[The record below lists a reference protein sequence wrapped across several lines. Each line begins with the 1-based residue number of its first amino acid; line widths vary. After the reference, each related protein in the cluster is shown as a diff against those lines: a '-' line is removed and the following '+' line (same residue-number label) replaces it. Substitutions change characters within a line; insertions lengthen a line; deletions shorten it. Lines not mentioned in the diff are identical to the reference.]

1 MTSNSTVEILDRVK
15 DLTSN
20 GVDEPRKNPS
30 GTRFSIQNVKVG
42 MKIGLGFALILAF
55 LLIVAGTGFFGLNG
69 ANANFKDYRSIAR
82 QSNQLGLVQANLLSA
97 RLGVKDYILNG
108 TQESS
113 NAVSQ
118 RIGKLEK
125 LIDETKTLNRTPSQ
139 VQVIDNA
146 ASQIE
151 IYKSSFG
158 KVIDFR
164 AKRNAEVDRMNTFG
178 PQSERSLTKIMR
190 SAFDDND
197 PQASFLA
204 GQTLRHLLLARLYS
218 NRFLVDNAQASAD
231 RANQELDGFAKSA
244 EQMKAELQNPERQEL
259 AAEVLSLAQQYK
271 TAFASV
277 TAIILERNGVI
288 SGTLDRIGPEIANS
302 LEQIKLQNKAEQDM
316 LGPQAT
322 AAMQN
327 SVVAKKIVAGIALI
341 VGSILA
347 FFIGRAISRPV
358 IAMTGSM
365 NELASGNLSTEIPA
379 IGRTDEIGQMAD
391 AVQVFKDNAIEV
403 DRLQKER
410 AEQERL
416 AEEKKRQDMQK
427 LADDFETS
435 VSEVVK
441 TVSAAATELQS
452 TAQQMTATADQTK
465 DQAGHVGTA
474 SENASG
480 NVQTVAAA
488 AEELSAS
495 ISEISRQI
503 SDSNTISQQAVGD
516 AEVTNESVQGL
527 ATAAQ
532 KIGDVV
538 SLIQDIAEQTNLLA
552 LNATIE
558 AARAGEA
565 GKGFAVVASEVKS
578 LANQTA
584 NATEEISNQITEMQQ
599 ATEGTVT
606 SIEKITGVI
615 NQISGN
621 ATTIASAIEEQT
633 ASTQEISRNVQ
644 QASEGTREVADSIGT
659 VGQAAE
665 ETGAAAGQVLQ
676 SAGELSEQSELLQ
689 SKVETFISELR
700 AA

>member
-1 MTSNSTVEILDRVK
+1 MTSELVSESPDRAEGPALEDAGMPEKKV
-15 DLTSN
+15 TSK
-20 GVDEPRKNPS
+20 G
-30 GTRFSIQNVKVG
+30 FSFQNMKVG
-42 MKIGLGFALILAF
+42 KKIGFG
-55 LLIVAGTGFFGLNG
+55 FGLVMVCMMAVAIESFLG
-69 ANANFKDYRSIAR
+69 LTDANTNFKDYRSIAR
-82 QSNQLGLVQANLLSA
+82 QTNQMGRIQANLLTA
-97 RLGVKDYILNG
+97 RLGVKDYILKG
-108 TQESS
+108 SEKAAD
-113 NAVSQ
+113 AVNT
-118 RIGKLEK
+118 RIDTLVN
-125 LIDETKTLNRTPSQ
+125 LIEEAKGLVKSPDHIKA
-139 VQVIDNA
+139 IDQA
-146 ASQIE
+146 ASQIA
-151 IYKSSFG
+151 IYNKNFDR
-158 KVIDFR
+158 VIDFR
-164 AKRNAEVDRMNTFG
+164 AKRNAEVDKMNTFG

-190 SAFDDND
+190 SAFEDND

-218 NRFLVDNAQASAD
+218 NRFLVDNAKSSAD
-231 RANQELDGFAKSA
+231 RANQELNDFAKNA
-244 EQMKAELQNPERQEL
+244 EQMKAELQNPTRQQL
-259 AAEVLSLAQQYK
+259 AAEVLTLAQQYK
-271 TAFASV
+271 TAFTSV
-277 TAIILERNGVI
+277 TAIIFERNSVI
-288 SGTLDRIGPEIANS
+288 SGTLDKIGPQIANS
-302 LEQIKLQNKAEQDM
+302 MEQIKLQNKAEQDR
-316 LGPQAT
+316 LGPDAE
-322 AAMQN
+322 AANETYVLIME
-327 SVVAKKIVAGIALI
+327 IVAAAALI
-341 VGSILA
+341 IGVIMA
-347 FFIGRAISRPV
+347 YIIGRAISRPV

-474 SENASG
+474 SESASG

-599 ATEGTVT
+599 ATEGTVA
-606 SIEKITGVI
+606 SIEKITDVI

-621 ATTIASAIEEQT
+621 ATTIASAIEQQN

-644 QASEGTREVADSIGT
+644 QASQGTREVADNIGT
-659 VGQAAE
+659 VSQGAE
-665 ETGAAAGQVLQ
+665 ETGTAAGQVLE
-676 SAGELSEQSELLQ
+676 SAGELSQQSELLR
-689 SKVETFISELR
+689 SKVESFISELR

>member
-1 MTSNSTVEILDRVK
+1 MTSDSIVEGPDQVE
-15 DLTSN
+15 DLVIEGPN
-20 GVDEPRKNPS
+20 APS
-30 GTRFSIQNVKVG
+30 EKPATKGFSFQNIKVG
-42 MKIGLGFALILAF
+42 KKVGLGFG
-55 LLIVAGTGFFGLNG
+55 IVLMFMAAVVGEGYIGLQD
-69 ANANFKDYRSIAR
+69 ANDNFTSYRSIAR
-82 QSNQLGLVQANLLSA
+82 QTNQMGRIQANLLSA
-97 RLGVKDYILNG
+97 RLGVKDYILKG
-108 TQESS
+108 TQKSAD
-113 NAVSQ
+113 AVNT
-118 RIGKLEK
+118 RIGSLVK
-125 LIDETKTLNRTPSQ
+125 LIDEAKELVTAPDHIKA
-139 VQVIDNA
+139 IDHA
-146 ASQIE
+146 ASQIS
-151 IYKSSFG
+151 IYKGSFD

-164 AKRNAEVDRMNTFG
+164 AKRNAEVDKMNKFG

-190 SAFDDND
+190 SAFKDND

-218 NRFLVDNAQASAD
+218 NRFLVDNAKASAD
-231 RANQELDGFAKSA
+231 RANQELDSFAKNA
-244 EQMKAELQNPERQEL
+244 EQMKSELQNPTRQQL
-259 AAEVLSLAQQYK
+259 AAEVLSLSQQYK
-271 TAFASV
+271 TAFIAV
-277 TAIILERNGVI
+277 TGIIFERNGVI
-288 SGTLDRIGPEIANS
+288 RGSLDKIGPQIANS
-302 LEQIKLQNKAEQDM
+302 MEQIKLQNKAEQDRI
-316 LGPQAT
+316 GPEASV
-322 AAMQN
+322 AMDD
-327 SVVAKKIVAGIALI
+327 ALTIMEI
-341 VGSILA
+341 VGGVALVLGIFLA
-347 FFIGRAISRPV
+347 FIIGRAISRPIV
-358 IAMTGSM
+358 EMTTSM
-365 NELASGNLSTEIPA
+365 NLLANGNLSTEIPA
-379 IGRTDEIGQMAD
+379 IGRTDEIGQMAG

-403 DRLQKER
+403 ERLQSER
-410 AEQERL
+410 AEQEKM

-427 LADDFETS
+427 LADDFEMS

-452 TAQQMTATADQTK
+452 TAQQMTSTADQTK
-465 DQAGHVGTA
+465 DQAGHVGSA

-516 AEVTNESVQGL
+516 AETTNEAVQGL

-584 NATEEISNQITEMQQ
+584 NATEEISNQINEMQQ
-599 ATEGTVT
+599 ATEGTVA
-606 SIEKITGVI
+606 SIEKITEVI

-621 ATTIASAIEEQT
+621 ATTIASAIEQQNS
-633 ASTQEISRNVQ
+633 STQEISRNVQ
-644 QASEGTREVADSIGT
+644 QASQGTREVAENIST
-659 VGQAAE
+659 VSQGAE
-665 ETGAAAGQVLQ
+665 ETGTAAGQVLE
-676 SAGELSEQSELLQ
+676 SAGELSQQSELLR
-689 SKVETFISELR
+689 SKVESFISELR

>member
-1 MTSNSTVEILDRVK
+1 MTSDSNVEGPNQVEDLVIEAADAPSKKPSST
-15 DLTSN
+15 
-20 GVDEPRKNPS
+20 G
-30 GTRFSIQNVKVG
+30 FSIQNMKVG
-42 MKIGLGFALILAF
+42 MKIGLGSALILAF
-55 LLIVAGTGFFGLNG
+55 LMVVAGTSFFGLTG

-82 QSNQLGLVQANLLSA
+82 QTNQMGRIQANLLSA
-97 RLGVKDYILNG
+97 RLGVKDYIIKG
-108 TQESS
+108 SDKAA
-113 NAVSQ
+113 NAVNS
-118 RIGKLEK
+118 RIGTLVK
-125 LIDETKTLNRTPSQ
+125 LIEEAKTLVTAPDH
-139 VQVIDNA
+139 VKAIDHA
-146 ASQIE
+146 SSQIG
-151 IYKSSFG
+151 IYKGSFD

-164 AKRNAEVDRMNTFG
+164 AKRNAEVDKMNTFG
-178 PQSERSLTKIMR
+178 PKSERSLTKIMR
-190 SAFDDND
+190 SAFKDND

-218 NRFLVDNAQASAD
+218 NRFLVDNAKASAD
-231 RANQELDGFAKSA
+231 RANQELDSFAKNA
-244 EQMKAELQNPERQEL
+244 EQMKAELQNPTRQQL
-259 AAEVLSLAQQYK
+259 AAEVLSLSQQYK
-271 TAFASV
+271 LAFTAV
-277 TAIILERNGVI
+277 TTIIFERNGVI
-288 SGTLDRIGPEIANS
+288 SGSLDKIGPQIAGAM
-302 LEQIKLQNKAEQDM
+302 EQIKLENKTAQDT
-316 LGPQAT
+316 LGPEAS
-322 AAMQN
+322 AAMDN
-327 SVVAKKIVAGIALI
+327 SVLTMQIVAGIALLI
-341 VGSILA
+341 GSFFA
-347 FFIGRAISRPV
+347 FIIGRAISRP
-358 IAMTGSM
+358 IMNMTSSM
-365 NELASGNLSTEIPA
+365 NLLANGNLSTEIPA

-403 DRLQKER
+403 DRLQSER
-410 AEQERL
+410 AEQEKL

-427 LADDFETS
+427 LADDFEMS

-452 TAQQMTATADQTK
+452 TAQQMTSTADQTK
-465 DQAGHVGTA
+465 DQAGHVGSA

-503 SDSNTISQQAVGD
+503 NDSNTISQQAVGD
-516 AEVTNESVQGL
+516 AEATNEAVQGL

-584 NATEEISNQITEMQQ
+584 NATEEISNQINEMQQ
-599 ATEGTVT
+599 ATAGTVS
-606 SIEKITGVI
+606 SIEKITEVI

-621 ATTIASAIEEQT
+621 ATTIASAIEQQNS
-633 ASTQEISRNVQ
+633 STQEISRNVQ
-644 QASEGTREVADSIGT
+644 QASQGTREVAENIGS
-659 VGQAAE
+659 VSQAAE
-665 ETGAAAGQVLQ
+665 ETGTAAGQVLE
-676 SAGELSEQSELLQ
+676 SAGELSQQSELLR
-689 SKVETFISELR
+689 SKVESFISELR